1 MVIRSDLRTK
11 VNSAED
17 NIRGINYCDEYKYL
31 GVSFRAS
38 GHVAGFVSNKIAA
51 TS

>member
-31 GVSFRAS
+31 EAMWQVLFQIRLRQPA
-38 GHVAGFVSNKIAA
+38 K
-51 TS
+51 